1 MSKLTEDFIK
11 FGFEGESGLTK
22 EFVEKYAVKYPK
34 NKIIIQEGERS
45 ADVYYILEGSVYVTK
60 RMHDTFKVLTFL
72 EQGDIFGEMGVI
84 EDTIR
89 SATIIT
95 RQDSTFLKF
104 TKEEFKEILK
114 IHPRWIDKIIQD
126 MSERIITMI
135 QKL

>member
-11 FGFEGESGLTK
+11 FGFEGEKGLTS
-22 EFVEKYAVKYPK
+22 EFIEKYAVKYPK

-45 ADVYYILEGSVYVTK
+45 SDVYYILEGSVYVTK
-60 RMHDTFKVLTFL
+60 RVHDTFKVLTFL
-72 EQGDIFGEMGVI
+72 EKGDIFGEMGVI
-84 EDTIR
+84 EETIR

-95 RQDSTFLKF
+95 REDSIFLKF

-114 IHPRWIDKIIQD
+114 IHPRWIDKVIQE
-126 MSERIITMI
+126 MSERIIAMI

>member
-11 FGFEGESGLTK
+11 FGFEGESGLTD
-22 EFVEKYAVKYPK
+22 EFIQKYSVKLPK
-34 NKIIIQEGERS
+34 NKIIFQEGERS
-45 ADVYYILEGSVYVTK
+45 SDVYYILEGSVYVTK
-60 RMHDTFKVLTFL
+60 KMHDTFKVLTYL
-72 EQGDIFGEMGVI
+72 EKGDIFGEMGVL
-84 EDTIR
+84 EETIR

-95 RQDSTFLKF
+95 REDSTFLKF

-126 MSERIITMI
+126 MSERIIKMI

>member
-1 MSKLTEDFIK
+1 MGRITEDFIK
-11 FGFEGESGLTK
+11 FGFEGEGGLTK
-22 EFVEKYAVKYPK
+22 EFIDRYSIKYPK
-34 NKIIIQEGERS
+34 NKIIIQEGERAS
-45 ADVYYILEGSVYVTK
+45 DVYYILEGSVYVTK
-60 RMHDTFKVLTFL
+60 KMHDTFKVLTYL
-72 EQGDIFGEMGVI
+72 DKGDIFGEMGVI

-95 RQDSTFLKF
+95 REDTILLKF

-135 QKL
+135 HKL

>member
-11 FGFEGESGLTK
+11 FGFEGEKALTDS
-22 EFVEKYAVKYPK
+22 FIEKYSIKFPK

-45 ADVYYILEGSVYVTK
+45 TDVYFILQGSVYVTK
-60 RMHDTFKVLTFL
+60 KMHDTFKVLTYL
-72 EQGDIFGEMGVI
+72 DKGDIFGEMGVL
-84 EDTIR
+84 EETIR

-95 RQDSTFLKF
+95 KEDSIFLKF
-104 TKEEFKEILK
+104 SKEEFKEILK

>member
-11 FGFEGESGLTK
+11 FGFEGETGLTE
-22 EFVEKYAVKYPK
+22 EFIQKYSVKFPK
-34 NKIIIQEGERS
+34 NKIIFQEGERS
-45 ADVYYILEGSVYVTK
+45 SDVYYILEGSVYVTK
-60 RMHDTFKVLTFL
+60 KMHDTFKVLTYL
-72 EQGDIFGEMGVI
+72 DKGDIFGEMGVL
-84 EDTIR
+84 EETIR

-95 RQDSTFLKF
+95 REDSTFLKF

-126 MSERIITMI
+126 MSQRIITMI

>member
-1 MSKLTEDFIK
+1 MARLTEDFIR
-11 FGFEGESGLTK
+11 FGFEGEGGLTK
-22 EFVEKYAVKYPK
+22 EFIERYSIKFPK

-45 ADVYYILEGSVYVTK
+45 TDVYYIFEGSVFVTK
-60 RMHDTFKVLTFL
+60 KMHDTYKVLTYL
-72 EQGDIFGEMGVI
+72 EKGDIFGEMGVL
-84 EDTIR
+84 EETIR

-95 RQDSTFLKF
+95 REDTILLKF

-114 IHPRWIDKIIQD
+114 IHPRWLDKIMQD

>member
-11 FGFEGESGLTK
+11 FGFEGETGLTD
-22 EFVEKYAVKYPK
+22 EFIQKYSVKFPK
-34 NKIIIQEGERS
+34 NKIIFQEGERS
-45 ADVYYILEGSVYVTK
+45 SDVYYILEGSVYVTK
-60 RMHDTFKVLTFL
+60 KMHDTFKVLTYL
-72 EQGDIFGEMGVI
+72 DKGDIFGEMGVL
-84 EDTIR
+84 EETIR

-95 RQDSTFLKF
+95 REDSTFLKF

>member
-11 FGFEGESGLTK
+11 FGFEGETGLTD
-22 EFVEKYAVKYPK
+22 EFIQKYSVKFLK
-34 NKIIIQEGERS
+34 NKIIFQEGERS
-45 ADVYYILEGSVYVTK
+45 SDVYYILEGSVYVTK
-60 RMHDTFKVLTFL
+60 KMHDTFKVLTYL
-72 EQGDIFGEMGVI
+72 DKGDIFGEMGVL
-84 EDTIR
+84 EETIR

-95 RQDSTFLKF
+95 REDSTFLKF

-126 MSERIITMI
+126 MSQRIITMI